1 MRRLRRWTAI
11 GVGIA
16 AIAASLAAGGSA
28 SADGTRTFKG
38 HSVKALPTFRVALP
52 STLIWTNSGSFFQ
65 ISVAG
70 DYRYDG
76 AVTSDASHGATY
88 VPPGLYYGLRVRA
101 IGTWTITIRPGV
113 ERLSTPLAF
122 SGTGER
128 ELPPFRLT
136 SGKTM
141 YWTNTGERFQTIPW
155 GPGHDGIVSSGLH
168 RGKTHLRAGRHSL
181 VVDAVTQDGPL
192 GNWRIVIR

>member
-1 MRRLRRWTAI
+1 MKRLRRWTAI

-16 AIAASLAAGGSA
+16 AVAASLAASGSA
-28 SADGTRTFKG
+28 GSDGTRVFKG
-38 HSVKALPTFRVALP
+38 RSVKALPTFRVAEP

-70 DYRYDG
+70 DYCYDG
-76 AVTSDASHGATY
+76 AVTSGASQGATY
-88 VPPGLYYGLRVRA
+88 VPPGLYHGLRVRA

-122 SGTGER
+122 SGSGER
-128 ELPPFRLT
+128 GLPPFRLT

-141 YWTNTGERFQTIPW
+141 YWTNTGDRFQTIPI
-155 GPGHDGIVSSGLH
+155 GPRHDGVVSSGLH
-168 RGKTHLRAGRHSL
+168 RGKTHLRAGHHRL

-192 GNWRIVIR
+192 GSWRIVIR